1 METDRF
7 CKGNNLNLQMG
18 HCPQLCQITNG
29 QIRTGYNG
37 LLQKTIP
44 FEPKKTTMVQWR
56 LRVFE
61 EDVTTKP
68 DVATGKEAADRKPR
82 TDC

>member
-1 METDRF
+1 MLDYQWVDSYWLPWSFAKNYPLRA
-7 CKGNNLNLQMG
+7 Q
-18 HCPQLCQITNG
+18 
-29 QIRTGYNG
+29 
-37 LLQKTIP
+37 
-44 FEPKKTTMVQWR
+44 KTTMVQWR

-82 TDC
+82 TNC

>member
-1 METDRF
+1 MLDYQRVDSYWLPWSF
-7 CKGNNLNLQMG
+7 AKN
-18 HCPQLCQITNG
+18 
-29 QIRTGYNG
+29 
-37 LLQKTIP
+37 IP

-68 DVATGKEAADRKPR
+68 DVATLERKPR
-82 TDC
+82 TGSRGPTAETSMAPGSG